1 MTGLRVELVSEHAS
15 PLATVGR
22 ADAGGQNVHV
32 AELATGLA
40 ELGCEVTVVTRADAR
55 GLPERVV
62 MRPGVTVH
70 HVKAGPAAPVP
81 KDELWE
87 HMPAF
92 ARRLRARWTA
102 GSPDVVHAHFWMSGW
117 AALRARQ
124 GLTHRPPVVQT
135 FHALGS
141 VKRRHQGDADTSPA
155 VRGGVEAELIRSVD
169 HVVATCSDEVIEL
182 TALGGEAGRM
192 SVVPCGID
200 PRSFRPDGRVA
211 PPRDGTRRR
220 IVVVSRLVRRKGI
233 DDVITALPDLP
244 GTELLVAGGPP
255 AGQLAADGEARR
267 LRNLAWRLGV
277 ADRVRLLGAVGRE
290 DVPALLR
297 SADLVACVP
306 WYEPFGIVPV
316 EAMACGVPVVGS
328 AVGGLLDTVGDRRTG
343 LLVPPRDP
351 RAVARAAARLLDN
364 PSLRRHMGA
373 EAAARAR
380 QHYAWA
386 HVARATLDV
395 YEALT
400 AARAGSGALAVP
412 SDGWAVPA

>member
-1 MTGLRVELVSEHAS
+1 MTGLRIDLVSEHAS

-22 ADAGGQNVHV
+22 PDAGGQNVHV

-40 ELGCEVTVVTRADAR
+40 ALGCEVTVVTRADAR

-70 HVKAGPAAPVP
+70 HVKAGPAGPVP
-81 KDELWE
+81 KDELWQ

-92 ARRLRARWTA
+92 AHRVHARWLA
-102 GSPDVVHAHFWMSGW
+102 DPPDVVHAHFWMSGW

-124 GLTHRPPVVQT
+124 GLTPRPPVVQT
-135 FHALGS
+135 FHALGA

-155 VRGGVEAELIRSVD
+155 ARGGVEAELIRSVD
-169 HVVATCSDEVIEL
+169 HVVATCSDEVTEL
-182 TALGGEAGRM
+182 TALGGEARRV

-200 PRSFRPDGRVA
+200 PRSFRPGGRVA

-220 IVVVSRLVRRKGI
+220 IVIVSRLVRRKGI
-233 DDVITALPDLP
+233 DEVIMAL
-244 GTELLVAGGPP
+244 P

-267 LRNLAWRLGV
+267 LRSLARRLGV

-306 WYEPFGIVPV
+306 WYEPFGIVPI

-328 AVGGLLDTVGDRRTG
+328 AVGGLLDTVDDRRTG

-351 RAVARAAARLLDN
+351 RAVARAAAHLLDN

-380 QHYAWA
+380 QHYSWA

-400 AARAGSGALAVP
+400 AARAGSDALAAP
-412 SDGWAVPA
+412 ADGWAVPA